1 MKSGGGPV
9 EKTIKAVGIVIPA
22 HNEEDEINGCL
33 TGVFT
38 AIIHAQKSH
47 PHLYFS
53 LHCVTDACTDGTET
67 LVRKRLSQKFPVHIN
82 PVSFRNPAQTRN
94 HGVQRFLAEPA
105 VRPLNSDEIWLAM
118 TDADTVVPNHWLTE
132 HIALSEQGADAV
144 IGTVEPRKSELGND
158 LYNAWLD
165 LHNFSEGHTH
175 VFGANL
181 GIRAT
186 AYEQV
191 GGFAPL
197 AHSEDAA
204 LVNALEQAGFSL
216 RKTDRV
222 RAITSGRL
230 QGKVD
235 HGFST
240 YLQDLSLS
248 ASSLNSLPPE
258 SLAPSQ

>member
-1 MKSGGGPV
+1 M

-22 HNEEDEINGCL
+22 HNEVDEIDRCL
-33 TGVFT
+33 AAVFS
-38 AIIHAQKSH
+38 AIAHAQKTH

-67 LVRKRLSQKFPVHIN
+67 VVKKHLRQKFPVHIDTVN
-82 PVSFRNPAQTRN
+82 FRNPAQTRN
-94 HGVQRFLAEPA
+94 HGIQRFLAEPA
-105 VRPLNSDEIWLAM
+105 VRDLNSDEIWLAM
-118 TDADTVVPNHWLTE
+118 TDADTVVPTHWLTE
-132 HIALSEQGADAV
+132 QIALAKQGADAI
-144 IGTVEPRKSELGND
+144 IGTVEPRKSELGSD

-165 LHNFSEGHTH
+165 LHNLSEGHTH

-186 AYEQV
+186 AYQRV

-204 LVNALEQAGFSL
+204 LVTALEQAGFSL

-222 RAITSGRL
+222 RAITSGRF

-248 ASSLNSLPPE
+248 SSSLNSLPPE

>member
-1 MKSGGGPV
+1 M

-22 HNEEDEINGCL
+22 HNEVDEIDRCL

-38 AIIHAQKSH
+38 AILRAQKSH

-67 LVRKRLSQKFPVHIN
+67 AIRKRLSQKFPVHIDTVN
-82 PVSFRNPAQTRN
+82 FRNPAQTRN
-94 HGVQRFLAEPA
+94 YGFQKFLTEPA
-105 VRPLNSDEIWLAM
+105 ARAVSSDEIWLAM
-118 TDADTVVPNHWLTE
+118 TDADTVVPPHWLTE
-132 HIALSEQGADAV
+132 HIALAEQGNDAV
-144 IGTVEPRKSELGND
+144 IGTVEPRKSELGSD

-165 LHNFSEGHTH
+165 LHNLSEGHTH

-186 AYEQV
+186 AYERV

-216 RKTDRV
+216 CKTDRV

-248 ASSLNSLPPE
+248 ASSLNTLPPE
-258 SLAPSQ
+258 SVAPSQ